1 MDGRISPV
9 GSVVT
14 SLNKLM
20 LKELACGIANCM

>member
-20 LKELACGIANCM
+20 RKELT